1 MTYREALQYLEPF
14 LNYEKITNWDYKDS
28 FKLRCF
34 KNFLASLDNPQNALK
49 CIHVA
54 GTKGKGSTCIFIASI
69 LRQAGFKVGLY
80 TSPHLKDFRERIRI
94 LRPQVTRTK
103 TNSIFEGMIS
113 RRDFADLV
121 NKLKV
126 SIEGYNHR
134 SECGPLSFFEVYTAL
149 AFVYFKE
156 QNVDFVVLETGLGG
170 RLDATNTCRP
180 LVCVITPIS
189 YEHTDKLG
197 KRLAQIAAEK
207 AGIIKNIRGL
217 ITVSAAQRKEA
228 IRVIR
233 SKCKTQRIRL
243 YEVGRDIIY
252 RQTRAGFK
260 VQGLFS
266 NYSGLKVGILGR
278 HQLVNAA
285 AALGAIEALRLHH
298 ISVGLDAIREGLRD
312 AVWPARCEVVSR
324 KPWIILDGAQNI
336 ASAQAIKEA
345 IKDNFRYK
353 KLILVLG
360 ISCDKDK
367 EGICAVLYDLA
378 DKVILTKADNPR
390 ATQPEQ
396 LAGYFKGK
404 EVHITASVKEAK
416 RRAIQLAEREDLILV
431 CGSLFVAGEFR
442 G

>member
-1 MTYREALQYLEPF
+1 
-14 LNYEKITNWDYKDS
+14 
-28 FKLRCF
+28 
-34 KNFLASLDNPQNALK
+34 
-49 CIHVA
+49 
-54 GTKGKGSTCIFIASI
+54 
-69 LRQAGFKVGLY
+69 
-80 TSPHLKDFRERIRI
+80 
-94 LRPQVTRTK
+94 
-103 TNSIFEGMIS
+103 
-113 RRDFADLV
+113 
-121 NKLKV
+121 
-126 SIEGYNHR
+126 
-134 SECGPLSFFEVYTAL
+134 
-149 AFVYFKE
+149 
-156 QNVDFVVLETGLGG
+156 
-170 RLDATNTCRP
+170 
-180 LVCVITPIS
+180 
-189 YEHTDKLG
+189 
-197 KRLAQIAAEK
+197 
-207 AGIIKNIRGL
+207 
-217 ITVSAAQRKEA
+217 
-228 IRVIR
+228 
-233 SKCKTQRIRL
+233 
-243 YEVGRDIIY
+243 
-252 RQTRAGFK
+252 
-260 VQGLFS
+260 
-266 NYSGLKVGILGR
+266 
-278 HQLVNAA
+278 
-285 AALGAIEALRLHH
+285 LGAIEALRLHH